1 MDKRLKQNL
10 LLVIVGV
17 GLFAALMNL
26 STVLHFIG
34 RIIKI
39 IIPVIIGGIAALFIN
54 VPMSGIEKRL
64 RRLFRKR
71 KKPLPDRFYRIL
83 SFILTLLGVALVLTL
98 MFTLLIP
105 ELVNSGKTLYSI
117 VETRLPEWK
126 TRLESLDPD
135 SEWLEGLLRDLNID
149 KIMNSLSESADIL
162 FAGVAR
168 TVSSAATAI
177 MSTSFGLIIGIY
189 LVLGKEQVLRQAKA
203 FAAAYFKPAISNL
216 AFRFCRKFSLSF
228 AKFLS
233 GQCVEAVIL
242 GILMFLA
249 FTVFRLP
256 YASLVGVLTA
266 ICAIIPYVGAFISC
280 VVSAFLV
287 VLTDPRLIIN
297 CIIVYLAVQFIE
309 NQFIYPHVVG
319 NSVGLSP
326 LYTLIAA
333 MIGGNLFG
341 IIGII
346 FFIPLTAVI
355 IDEVKDGTEKRLNA
369 KKHEAAP

>member
-10 LLVIVGV
+10 LLVVVGV

-64 RRLFRKR
+64 RRIFRKR

-168 TVSSAATAI
+168 TVSTAATAI

-203 FAAAYFKPAISNL
+203 FAAAYFKPEISNSAL
-216 AFRFCRKFSLSF
+216 RFCRKFSLSF

>member
-10 LLVIVGV
+10 LLVVVGV

-135 SEWLEGLLRDLNID
+135 SEWLESLLRDLNID
-149 KIMNSLSESADIL
+149 KIMNGLSESADIL

-216 AFRFCRKFSLSF
+216 AFRFCRKFNLSF

-242 GILMFLA
+242 GTLMFLA